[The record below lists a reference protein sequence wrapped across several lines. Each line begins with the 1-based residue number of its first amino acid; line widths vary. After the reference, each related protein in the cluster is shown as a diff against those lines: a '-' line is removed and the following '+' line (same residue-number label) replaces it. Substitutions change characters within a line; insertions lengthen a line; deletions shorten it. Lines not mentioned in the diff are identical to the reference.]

1 MKKIALIVLFV
12 LLWFSQGLSDEFAII
27 KDSLFGTKKI
37 EIYSTLEEALEHYR
51 GEGKVYRITRTEV
64 PVKKIEAKKKI
75 EITEY
80 EWIVDD
86 KAGKERK

>member
-1 MKKIALIVLFV
+1 MKKIVLGILMVV
-12 LLWFSQGLSDEFAII
+12 LWSSQGFSDEYAVI

-37 EIYSTLEEALEHYR
+37 EFYPTLGEALEHYR
-51 GEGKVYRITRTEV
+51 GEGKVYRINRTEV
-64 PVKKIEAKKKI
+64 QVKKIEAKKKI

-86 KAGKERK
+86 KAGKEKK

>member
-1 MKKIALIVLFV
+1 MKKIALGILIV
-12 LLWFSQGLSDEFAII
+12 LLWSSPGISDEYAII

-37 EIYSTLEEALEHYR
+37 EIYKTLDEALKHYS
-51 GEGKVYRITRTEV
+51 GEGKVYRMTRNEV

-80 EWIVDD
+80 EWIPDD
-86 KAGKERK
+86 KKGKETK

>member
-1 MKKIALIVLFV
+1 MKKIALGILIVF
-12 LLWFSQGLSDEFAII
+12 LWSSPGVSDEYAII

-37 EIYSTLEEALEHYR
+37 EIYKTLDEALQRYT
-51 GEGKVYRITRTEV
+51 GEGTVYRITRKEI
-64 PVKKIEAKKKI
+64 PVRKIEAKKKI

-86 KAGKERK
+86 EKEKGPK

>member
-12 LLWFSQGLSDEFAII
+12 LLWFSPGISEEYAII

-37 EIYSTLEEALEHYR
+37 EIYKNLDDALQRYT
-51 GEGKVYRITRTEV
+51 GEGKVYRITRKEI

-80 EWIVDD
+80 EWIPDD
-86 KAGKERK
+86 TTEKGKK

>member
-1 MKKIALIVLFV
+1 MKKIVLSLLMVV
-12 LLWFSQGLSDEFAII
+12 LWSSQGFSDEFAII

-37 EIYSTLEEALEHYR
+37 EIYATLEEALEHYS
-51 GEGKVYRITRTEV
+51 GEGKVYRITRKEIQ
-64 PVKKIEAKKKI
+64 VKKIEAKKKI

-86 KAGKERK
+86 KAGKEKK